1 MFADSDI
8 TGSGMNRPIMAKPV
22 GHRRALTRRIVR
34 LFAPYRK
41 HVALLL
47 LLVAATS
54 ALALLPLRLLG
65 TMADKIV
72 DQDLGALD
80 TLFGIYIGMV
90 LAAALISVAQ
100 SYFNQIIGQGVMTR
114 LRTQLHDHLQQL
126 PVGFYTRTRTGEILS
141 RVTTDVNGIQRTLT
155 DTFTDFLGNVGILIV
170 AFALMF
176 SLSWQLALLAL
187 IVVPLWSYPTMRVG
201 LLQRRL
207 MREWHAEAAKMSAHL
222 EETLSVSGAM
232 LVKSFGRQPYEAGR
246 FDESNRRLRALSMK
260 RIMASRWFNMGSGLF
275 STLVPG
281 IVYWWGGR
289 AVVDGDIS
297 IGTLVAFALLT
308 QRVFGPFASIAR
320 INVTMLSSL
329 ALFERIFEFLDE
341 DIDIEERADAIA
353 LPDVQGALQFDDV
366 TFNYGS
372 GSQPAL
378 EHVSFL
384 AQPGEMIAL
393 VGPSGAGKT
402 TITYLLQ
409 RFHDPHNGVVRLDGH
424 SLTDLRLDSISASV
438 AAVMQDAYLFH
449 DSLAENIR
457 YGRLDA
463 SDDDV
468 ASAATLAGLGDFIQQ
483 LPKGLGTV
491 VGERGYRLS
500 GGEKQRVAI
509 ARAGLKD
516 APVLIMD
523 EATASL
529 DSKLE
534 REIRE
539 ATRLLAR
546 GRTTVVIAH
555 RLSTVLEADQILVLD
570 HGHVVEHGRHAD
582 LLARGGLYA
591 SLYHEQFSEQ
601 LKDDGAASIEPAAG
615 GR

>member
-1 MFADSDI
+1 MS
-8 TGSGMNRPIMAKPV
+8 TPK
-22 GHRRALTRRIVR
+22 GHRLALTRRIVR
-34 LFAPYRK
+34 LFTPYRK
-41 HVALLL
+41 RVGVLV
-47 LLVAATS
+47 LLVVASS
-54 ALALLPLRLLG
+54 ALALIPLRLLG
-65 TMADKIV
+65 TMADRV
-72 DQDLGALD
+72 LDHDLGALD
-80 TLFGIYIGMV
+80 TLFGIYIG
-90 LAAALISVAQ
+90 LILGASLISVAQ
-100 SYFNQIIGQGVMTR
+100 SYINQTIGQGVMTG
-114 LRTQLHDHLQQL
+114 LRTRLHDHLQLL
-126 PVGFYTRTRTGEILS
+126 PVSFYTRTRTGEILS

-155 DTFTDFLGNVGILIV
+155 DTFTDFLGNVGILLV
-170 AFALMF
+170 AFGLMF

-207 MREWHAEAAKMSAHL
+207 MREWHVEAANMSAHL

-232 LVKSFGRQPYEAGR
+232 LVKSFGRQPYEADR
-246 FDESNRRLRALSMK
+246 FGESNRRLRDLSMK

-275 STLVPG
+275 ATLVPG

-341 DIDIEERADAIA
+341 DVDIEERADAA
-353 LPDVQGALQFDDV
+353 VLTDVRGELQFDHV
-366 TFNYGS
+366 TFGYGS
-372 GSQPAL
+372 GSRAAL
-378 EHVSFL
+378 NDVSFR
-384 AQPGEMIAL
+384 AAPGEMVAL

-409 RFHDPHNGVVRLDGH
+409 RFHDPQTGVVRLDGH
-424 SLTDLRLDSISASV
+424 PLTDLRLDGVSASV
-438 AAVMQDAYLFH
+438 AAVMQDSYLFH
-449 DSLAENIR
+449 DTLAQNIR
-457 YGRLDA
+457 YGRLTA
-463 SDDDV
+463 SDEEV
-468 ASAATLAGLGDFIQQ
+468 GNAAKLAGLGPFVAQ
-483 LPKGLGTV
+483 LPEGLATV

-509 ARAGLKD
+509 ARAMLKD

-570 HGHVVEHGRHAD
+570 QGSIVERGRHAE
-582 LLARGGLYA
+582 LLAQGGLYA

-601 LKDDGAASIEPAAG
+601 STDPFDEKTTASIEPAAG
-615 GR
+615 GG